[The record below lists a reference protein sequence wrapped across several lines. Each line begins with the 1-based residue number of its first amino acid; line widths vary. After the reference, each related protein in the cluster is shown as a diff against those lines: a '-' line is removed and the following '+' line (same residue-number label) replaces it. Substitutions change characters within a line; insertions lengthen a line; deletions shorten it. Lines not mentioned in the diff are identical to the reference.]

1 MSGLKVWHLICPHC
15 ECSNDAYHMDWT
27 SLKCDGCGELVEQKE
42 WTDVFEKEEQ
52 AKPDMVNSPPH
63 YNVQGPDGIEC
74 IDAIRASMSNKE
86 FCAYLKGSIMKYL
99 WRHEHKHNPL
109 EDLNKAQWFM
119 NKLRDHVEG

>member
-74 IDAIRASMSNKE
+74 IDAIKACLGEGFK
-86 FCAYLKGSIMKYL
+86 FYLQGNAMKYL
-99 WRHEHKHNPL
+99 WRYEHKGKAI
-109 EDLNKAQWFM
+109 EDLEKATWYINRLKEQY
-119 NKLRDHVEG
+119 E